1 MPRQW
6 GADEMLDVLVEQAGL
21 PGDDRPADLAVTFEN
36 IGLDSLAYIQL
47 QAAVHE
53 KFGVELPDDF
63 PKDDTLAQIL
73 AMVNVRLSEQQ
84 EVA

>member
-1 MPRQW
+1 MPQQW

-21 PGDDRPADLAVTFEN
+21 PSADRPGDLGVTFQD

-53 KFGVELPDDF
+53 ALGVEIPDDF
-63 PKDDTLAQIL
+63 PKDDTLAEIL
-73 AMVNVRLSEQQ
+73 ATVNAHLSEQQ
-84 EVA
+84 GVA

>member
-1 MPRQW
+1 MPRLW

-21 PGDDRPADLAVTFEN
+21 PTADRPADLGVTFED

-53 KFGVELPDDF
+53 KFGIEIPDDF
-63 PKDDTLAQIL
+63 PKDDSLAEIL
-73 AMVNVRLSEQQ
+73 ATVNAHLSEQQ